1 MRVLF
6 MQHDAFSPPR
16 LVSER
21 FAELGFEVVEE
32 LIVEA
37 AHYDTPGV
45 VTYEFP
51 DPTSFDVIVPMGA
64 PWGAWDDSKLG
75 SWLLPEVEW
84 LREADA
90 AGVPVLGICFGGQ
103 LLARAH
109 GGGVGRAPDCEIGW
123 TSVWS
128 DDEELIPPGPW
139 FSFHYDRWVL
149 PPDAT
154 EIARTSRASQA
165 FTLRKNLALQFHPEL
180 TGDMLQGWYTSPG
193 DGRDLIIADGQDPD
207 VLLAYSFA
215 EEPKAQKR
223 AHALVDSFLTNVAGL
238 GHLVRD

>member
-51 DPTSFDVIVPMGA
+51 DPTTFDVIVPMGS
-64 PWGAWDDSKLG
+64 PWGAWDDSTIG

-123 TSVWS
+123 TSVWTLPKS
-128 DDEELIPPGPW
+128 HAPRGPRRP
-139 FSFHYDRWVL
+139 SL
-149 PPDAT
+149 C
-154 EIARTSRASQA
+154 ARTSRCSS
-165 FTLRKNLALQFHPEL
+165 TR
-180 TGDMLQGWYTSPG
+180 S
-193 DGRDLIIADGQDPD
+193 
-207 VLLAYSFA
+207 
-215 EEPKAQKR
+215 
-223 AHALVDSFLTNVAGL
+223 
-238 GHLVRD
+238 